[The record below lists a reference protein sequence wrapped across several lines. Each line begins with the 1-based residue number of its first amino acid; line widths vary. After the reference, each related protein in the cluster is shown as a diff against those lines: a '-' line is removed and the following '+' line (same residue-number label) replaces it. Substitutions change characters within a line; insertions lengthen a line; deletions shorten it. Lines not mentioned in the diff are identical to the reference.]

1 MKNPRRGD
9 RSRRRSPGSNSPAGK
24 SAGPESLSDSNS
36 SSQEIEANR
45 PHALSPAPNPGGPD
59 KPSEGKRRRPHRR
72 RLRRSPRSRDRRNGN
87 GRAVGDEGPGTLND
101 SVVKFPAIEG
111 VPLLVDTHAHLEA
124 SDFDPDRKGVLDR
137 ANSQGVRFVIAV
149 GSDVKSSRKSLE
161 IAAAYAN
168 VYAAVGVHPNE
179 AKSVG
184 KRTLATIASFLE
196 NPKAVAIGEIG
207 LDYYRNHSPPKLQR
221 HWFREQLRLAVKV
234 QKPVIVH
241 CRSAD
246 EDLYNILNEERVW
259 RAGGVLHCFT
269 GDGEFA
275 KKLLGLDLYLGAA
288 GPLAFEKSADLRKVF
303 EGIPIERILVETDSP
318 YLSPPPD
325 RGKRNEPG
333 HVARVAQALA
343 DVFGLTVEEVAR
355 ITTNNARRIFGFE
368 VENGGPVIAYRME
381 EKLYLN
387 ISGQCS
393 NSCFFCARLTDFYYK
408 GFDLSLKEEEPNVDA
423 ILEAAGD
430 PSRYEEIVFSGLGE
444 PTLRLDILKEVA
456 KGLRERG
463 ARRIRLVT
471 NGLGNKTNGRN
482 IFPELRGLVDA
493 ISVSLQA
500 DSAETY
506 MKVCKTEGIEEPFS
520 VVKDFIRRAR
530 TYYPDVEATAVD
542 MPGIIDIDSCE
553 RVAREELGVSF
564 RRRAYTLAD

>member
-1 MKNPRRGD
+1 MINPRRGG
-9 RSRRRSPGSNSPAGK
+9 RPRRRSPGSNSPAGK
-24 SAGPESLSDSNS
+24 PAGPESLSDSNPS
-36 SSQEIEANR
+36 SREIEANS
-45 PHALSPAPNPGGPD
+45 PHDPSQAPNPGGPD
-59 KPSEGKRRRPHRR
+59 KPSDGKRRRNRR
-72 RLRRSPRSRDRRNGN
+72 RRPRRSPRNRDPKNGS
-87 GRAVGDEGPGTLND
+87 GRAVGDEGPGTQND
-101 SVVKFPAIEG
+101 SGVKFPAIEG

-124 SDFDPDRKGVLDR
+124 SEFDPDRRSVLDR
-137 ANSQGVRFVIAV
+137 ANSQGVRHVIAV

-161 IAAAYAN
+161 IAAAYAD
-168 VYAAVGVHPNE
+168 VYAAVGVHPHE
-179 AKSVG
+179 VKSAG
-184 KRTLATIASFLE
+184 KRTLATIASLSE
-196 NPKAVAIGEIG
+196 SPKAVAIGEIG
-207 LDYYRNHSPPKLQR
+207 LDYFRNHSPQKLQR
-221 HWFREQLRLAVKV
+221 HWFRDQLQLAIKV

-241 CRSAD
+241 CRDAD

-288 GPLAFEKSADLRKVF
+288 GPLTFEKSADLRKVF
-303 EGIPIERILVETDSP
+303 EGIPVERILVETDSP

-325 RGKRNEPG
+325 RGKRNEPA
-333 HVARVAQALA
+333 HVVRVSQALA
-343 DVFGLTVEEVAR
+343 DVFDLTVEEVAR
-355 ITTNNARRIFGFE
+355 ITTHNARRLFGLE
-368 VENGGPVIAYRME
+368 VEKSGPVIAYRIE

-393 NSCFFCARLTDFYYK
+393 NSCIFCARLTDFHYK
-408 GFDLSLKEEEPNVDA
+408 GFDLFLKEEEPNVDA

-430 PSRYEEIVFSGLGE
+430 PSRYEEVVFSGFGE

-456 KGLRERG
+456 RGLRERG

-482 IFPELRGLVDA
+482 IFPELQGLVDA

-500 DSAETY
+500 DSAEAY

-520 VVKDFIRRAR
+520 VVKDFVRRAR
-530 TYYPDVEATAVD
+530 AYYPDVEATAVD

-564 RRRAYTLAD
+564 RRRAYTLVD